1 MLIIDDGWQST
12 DVDAELRQPVSQKL
26 RLAEPMRELDETQG
40 EFIEAELEMLQMSA
54 RDVPAGS
61 TLGTAVQPAPGINP
75 SLALGLS
82 LRSRA
87 QVLHWRR
94 CQRMRRTSPTTNAAN
109 PIPTC
114 PGGKASQ
121 SGDDGR

>member
-1 MLIIDDGWQST
+1 M
-12 DVDAELRQPVSQKL
+12 DAALRQPVSQKL

-54 RDVPAGS
+54 RNVPAGS
-61 TLGTAVQPAPGINP
+61 TLGTAVQPDPEFKV
-75 SLALGLS
+75 SLAPELS
-82 LRSRA
+82 LHA
-87 QVLHWRR
+87 LVQALHWRR
-94 CQRMRRTSPTTNAAN
+94 CPRTRRTSPTTNAAN

-121 SGDDGR
+121 SGDVGR

>member
-1 MLIIDDGWQST
+1 M
-12 DVDAELRQPVSQKL
+12 DAALRQPVSQKL

-61 TLGTAVQPAPGINP
+61 TLGTAVQPGPGTKA
-75 SLALGLS
+75 SLAPGLS
-82 LRSRA
+82 LHA
-87 QVLHWRR
+87 PVQVWHWRR

-121 SGDDGR
+121 SGGEGR